1 MKSKE
6 ESFIK
11 RILKGWLY
19 LLGGTMMNMWFCTVM
34 VGVFR
39 GSVLITLLVGIA
51 AIVIVNGLFFN
62 YSYNAGKLD
71 RELIKFH
78 GKEKNFSM
86 PVKMA
91 LLVPLPHYIMYTAL
105 ILAKAGVIASSGS
118 DYFLSYY
125 ILANLHV
132 LPWVSLFTEART
144 TDSLTW
150 GGAAG
155 LLLILIIEPAVIS
168 ITYVCTLNSIDIKAL
183 LYYGKNKDK

>member
-6 ESFIK
+6 TSFIK

-19 LLGGTMMNMWFCTVM
+19 LLGGTVMNMWFCTVM
-34 VGVFR
+34 VGIFR
-39 GSVLITLLVGIA
+39 GSLLITLLVGIA
-51 AIVIVNGLFFN
+51 ALVIVNGLLFN

-71 RELIKFH
+71 RDLIKYH
-78 GKEKNFSM
+78 GKIKTLSM
-86 PVKMA
+86 PIKMA
-91 LLVPLPHYIMYTAL
+91 LLVPLPHYIMFIAL
-105 ILAKAGVIASSGS
+105 MLAKTGVITSAASN
-118 DYFLSYY
+118 YYLNFY

-132 LPWVSLFTEART
+132 LPWVALFTEART

-155 LLLILIIEPAVIS
+155 LLLILLLEPAVIY

-183 LYYGKNKDK
+183 LYYGKDKDK